1 MIAAGPNGS
10 APVMNVS
17 WCSMGTGYEFGHG
30 SNACTVGYS
39 IVALFSA
46 EDPADASLEG
56 EYRHTQWVGFNT
68 PGHHLRHDWSDNA
81 VIRTNVLSRIYGCAA
96 QIISAMF
103 VRGQGSELYRHEGS
117 SSEQL
122 NLVDDPRYAAVVRSL
137 SQRLR
142 AGPTTGGGWGL
153 ARIKSDDVRSLGCGP
168 DQPDLQAHVRD
179 REQPHRLGF
188 TGVRPHAN

>member
-68 PGHHLRHDWSDNA
+68 PGHHLRHDWSDSA
-81 VIRTNVLSRIYGCAA
+81 VIRTNVL
-96 QIISAMF
+96 Q
-103 VRGQGSELYRHEGS
+103 ELGS
-117 SSEQL
+117 SAELSTVRAARAPSSTATRAAALSSSTSSTTRGTQRWCARCRSGCGRGRRPAAAGASRGSSRTT
-122 NLVDDPRYAAVVRSL
+122 LVDP
-137 SQRLR
+137 
-142 AGPTTGGGWGL
+142 
-153 ARIKSDDVRSLGCGP
+153 
-168 DQPDLQAHVRD
+168 QPDLLAEVGD
-179 REQPHRLGF
+179 CEQPHRPRVYGGEAARKL
-188 TGVRPHAN
+188 N